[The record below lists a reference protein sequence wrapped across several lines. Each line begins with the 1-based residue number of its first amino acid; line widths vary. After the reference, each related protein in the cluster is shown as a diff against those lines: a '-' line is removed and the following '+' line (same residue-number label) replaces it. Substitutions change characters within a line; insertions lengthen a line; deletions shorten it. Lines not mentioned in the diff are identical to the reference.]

1 MEDFMENPGLI
12 HIGERILKQLDIK
25 TQGNCRLVRKS
36 WNQVLEIEASKCMK
50 ELETLLELMKKS
62 CFPPNS
68 NVLSFAQ
75 YLKLKVKESRK
86 DQWRTFTEQ
95 VRFKVHNPLINNL
108 LLKHIKYQFNLGFS
122 SWPLPYFSKIR
133 NKKMVDFILQEPLLG
148 YIKRVQRVQ
157 RGNYTYK
164 PGFEDALQKAIS
176 YGYTDIVQCFKPY
189 MDIEHYNEYIFDPA
203 WHGQLRI
210 LKILIPNPNEPLMV
224 DSEGN
229 NPIHIA
235 ASKGHIEIVKYF
247 VGNTEGLRAQNKY
260 GHTPLQLAKV
270 NNHHEVVKFLVE
282 CEQRKNE

>member
-1 MEDFMENPGLI
+1 MEAFMENPGLI

-36 WNQVLEIEASKCMK
+36 WNQILEIEASKGMK
-50 ELETLLELMKKS
+50 ELETMLELLKKS
-62 CFPPNS
+62 NISPCFKNAPS
-68 NVLSFAQ
+68 VQ

-86 DQWRTFTEQ
+86 VQWRTFAEE
-95 VRFKVHNPLINNL
+95 VRFKINNPMINNL
-108 LLKHIKYQFNLGFS
+108 LLKHLRYQFNVGFS
-122 SWPLPYFSKIR
+122 SPPLVCFVMSK
-133 NKKMVDFILQEPLLG
+133 NKKMVDFILQEKLHG
-148 YIKRVQRVQ
+148 YIKRVSVR
-157 RGNYTYK
+157 RRIYPCK
-164 PGFEDALQKAIS
+164 PEFDNALQKAVT

-189 MDIEHYNEYIFDPA
+189 MDIGHHNSYIFDPA

-210 LKILIPNPNEPLMV
+210 LKILIPNPNERLMV

-229 NPIHIA
+229 NPIHIS

-260 GHTPLQLAKV
+260 GQTPLQLAKV